1 MISVIIF
8 YKEKQMLVNF
18 TTHEAYKDGKYTQE
32 PSSIFLYIEKNENFA
47 GFHCY
52 FMNSYKE
59 FKNAAL
65 IKDLEY
71 SKENFAKKEIN
82 EKFIKEMLLYIKAIS
97 DKWKKNISKVLFF
110 ENEKKYLIYDI

>member
-1 MISVIIF
+1 
-8 YKEKQMLVNF
+8 MLVNF

-59 FKNAAL
+59 FKNVAL

-97 DKWKKNISKVLFF
+97 DKWKK
-110 ENEKKYLIYDI
+110 KYFKSFIF